1 MAIEKAGV
9 EITAIDSVTR
19 VFNQIIASGKQV
31 EKTFDGMK
39 SSVQGFAAAF
49 AIDKVVE
56 ETIRW
61 EQASFRLNATLKATG
76 NAVGLTRKELDD
88 LAQSLERTTP
98 FDLTD
103 LRQAEANLVKFGNIH
118 EDVFKEA
125 LKLSADYAAFTGS
138 TVAEASQKLG
148 RALQDPV
155 AGLRT
160 LRDVIGNLTFTEKER
175 IAQLEASG
183 NTQEAQIVLIEKLK
197 SAIGGTGSAANS
209 GLTGS
214 VGLLRKI
221 WDEVG
226 EAAAHAV
233 SNIENGVAAAAAA
246 MDKSGLGNASSRFVG
261 PPAPPPPP
269 SWEEAFAQQNAR
281 LASSMA
287 QVVEQQDRQREAA
300 AKAAPVVAQWTNLLK
315 DQTNEQRA
323 LDFVLEGQGR
333 TLADLY
339 KVKILNVAVEL
350 DWRRVQKE
358 NMDLAARYAKALQ
371 DETLSEE
378 ENLATRVAVIE
389 SAWMVGTRKT
399 FQDYIKNAKDGAQ
412 QAEFFFTR
420 TFQNMEDA
428 LVSFVTTGKLK
439 FQDLTNLVLADLA
452 RIIAR
457 QAIAFGASQAG
468 IAGFAGSLFGRGT
481 FADTSFTPGLSEFHS
496 GGTVGV
502 DGRPRS
508 NVDPRVFIGARRMHA
523 GGLAGDEVP
532 AILQIGERVIPRGGS
547 PGGSVVVH
555 NHIGGD
561 VSAVTLAKVAEA
573 TRRAAMLGVAQER
586 KRNPNGAFGG

>member
-9 EITAIDSVTR
+9 EITAIDSATR
-19 VFNQIIASGKQV
+19 VFNQIVAGGKAV
-31 EKTFDGMK
+31 EKTFDGIK
-39 SSVQGFAAAF
+39 SSVEGFAAAF
-49 AIDKVVE
+49 AVDKIVE

-160 LRDVIGNLTFTEKER
+160 LREVIGNLSFTEKER

-197 SAIGGTGSAANS
+197 TAIGGTGSAANA

-233 SNIENGVAAAAAA
+233 SSIENGIAAAAAA
-246 MDKSGLGNASSRFVG
+246 MDKSGLGNAASRFVG

-378 ENLATRVAVIE
+378 ENLSTRVQTYE
-389 SAWMVGTRKT
+389 SAWLVGTRRV
-399 FQDYIKNAKDGAQ
+399 FQDYIAHAKDGAE
-412 QAEFFFTR
+412 QAQFFFSR
-420 TFQNMEDA
+420 AFQNMEDA
-428 LVSFVTTGKLK
+428 LVDFAMTGKFK
-439 FQDLTNLVLADLA
+439 FADFARSVEADLL

-468 IAGFAGSLFGRGT
+468 VSGFLGGLFGSGT
-481 FADTSFTPGLSEFHS
+481 FADTAAVSVHS
-496 GGTVGV
+496 GGVIGA
-502 DGRPRS
+502 GGGMPRS
-508 NVDPRVFIGARRMHA
+508 VDSRVFIGAPRMHS

-532 AILQIGERVIPRGGS
+532 AILQRGERVIPRGGS
-547 PGGSVVVH
+547 AMPGLVQH
-555 NHIGGD
+555 FHIGGNVTRAD
-561 VSAVTLAKVAEA
+561 LAAVAQAGRDSAIAFVAEA
-573 TRRAAMLGVAQER
+573 RR
-586 KRNPNGAFGG
+586 RNPTGPFGG